1 MFEKYLTKTGK
12 LSCKQPQDIK
22 NQWYIQKF
30 REVHG
35 DNYDYSLV
43 NYTTSRGTILVIC
56 PEHGL
61 FSPTAQNHQS
71 GRGCPKCQSV
81 KMTKSHSKVIQ
92 EFEQVHGDTYDYTNV
107 NYKNQHALVKIR
119 CKIHGIFEQSPHHH
133 LKGVGCPKCQHQNQD
148 TLYLLRCENTG
159 LIKIGITNNVNRRV
173 QEIGGSLSILAQF
186 KVPTPRKLETE
197 LHNRFF
203 SIRVNN
209 TQVNNG
215 RTEFFQLTDTQIVS
229 LIEELSQQ
237 WPST

>member
-12 LSCKQPQDIK
+12 LSCKQPQDVK

-35 DNYDYSLV
+35 DKYDYSLV

-71 GRGCPKCQSV
+71 GRGCPRCQVV
-81 KMTKSHSKVIQ
+81 KMTKPLDKVIQ
-92 EFEQVHGDTYDYTNV
+92 EFVQVHGSTYDYTSV
-107 NYKNQHALVKIR
+107 SYGNQHTLVKIG
-119 CKIHGIFEQSPHHH
+119 CKTHGIFEQSPHQH

-148 TLYLLRCENTG
+148 TLYLLKCEKTG
-159 LIKIGITNNVNRRV
+159 LIKIGITNNVKRRI

-215 RTEFFQLTDTQIVS
+215 RTEFFQLTDTQLS
-229 LIEELSQQ
+229 NLIEELREQ